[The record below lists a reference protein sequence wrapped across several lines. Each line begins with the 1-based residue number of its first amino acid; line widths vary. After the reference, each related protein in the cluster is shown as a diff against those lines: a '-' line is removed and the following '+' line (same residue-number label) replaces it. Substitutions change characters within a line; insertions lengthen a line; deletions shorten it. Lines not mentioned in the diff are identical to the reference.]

1 MQCFGR
7 NGREGGIG
15 EMAAGQWS
23 KSGGRSKGRNGTLG
37 ACLAKI
43 DTALSS
49 GRMFGSG
56 CVGQNFDY
64 SNLY

>member
-23 KSGGRSKGRNGTLG
+23 KSGGRRKGRNGTLG

-43 DTALSS
+43 DTALGS
-49 GRMFGSG
+49 GRMFGSRL
-56 CVGQNFDY
+56 C
-64 SNLY
+64 